1 MDGKVKG
8 RDFKTCLKGLRTMFR
23 PNRGRVLVSVL
34 IGLVRIAASLGFV
47 WICKALVDIAT
58 GVSAAPIG
66 LYVGIMIGIMLVQI
80 AGGIAATY
88 WENLT
93 IVKAQNSMRQDVF
106 SHVLRSSWTGRE
118 EFHSAD
124 LVNRLEED
132 ARVVV
137 DLLCSRIPDVV
148 ITLCQL
154 LAASVFLVSMAPKLL
169 WLLLV
174 LMVIGVFGSKLF
186 FRTLRALTDEI
197 RRRDS
202 DVQKHMQENLQN
214 RVLVL
219 TLIGVE
225 RVLGKLS
232 SLMDDI
238 QRLTVR
244 RLNYNAVARGSMSFG
259 FMAGYAAAFLWGVF
273 GIKAGTVTFGM
284 MTAFLQLVGQVQRPI
299 ANLSRHIPA
308 FIHSLTSV
316 ERLMD
321 LTELPVEE
329 AGAGKRLEEAPAIS
343 FGNVCFS
350 YPGQERKVFDNFSY
364 EFKSGSLT
372 VIMGPTGVG
381 KSTLVRLAM
390 GLLKPQS
397 GNVSTYSISNY
408 MYVPQGNSLMSGT
421 IRENLALAGSGV
433 SEEVM
438 RDALHTAAADF
449 VFELPDGLDTVCG
462 EEGTGLSEGQC
473 QRIAIAR
480 ALLHEGGIL
489 ILDESTSALDS
500 ATEDILMHNITE
512 KYHGKKTILLIS
524 HREKVSDFADEILTL
539 KQ

>member
-8 RDFKTCLKGLRTMFR
+8 RDFVTCLKGLRVMFR

-58 GVSAAPIG
+58 GVSDAPIG
-66 LYVGIMIGIMLVQI
+66 LYVGIMLGIMLVQI
-80 AGGIAATY
+80 AGGLSANY

-93 IVKAQNSMRQDVF
+93 IVKAQNSMREEVF

-132 ARVVV
+132 TRVVV
-137 DLLCSRIPDVV
+137 DLLCSRVPSVV

-169 WLLLV
+169 WLLV
-174 LMVIGVFGSKLF
+174 LLMLIGVFGSKMF
-186 FRTLRALTDEI
+186 FKTLRTLTDAI

-202 DVQKHMQENLQN
+202 DVQQHMQENLQN

-219 TLIGVE
+219 TLIGVD

-232 SLMDDI
+232 TLMEDI
-238 QRLTVR
+238 KRLTVT
-244 RLNYNAVARGSMSFG
+244 RLNYNAVARGFMSFG
-259 FMAGYAAAFLWGVF
+259 FMAGYASAFLWGVF
-273 GIKAGTVTFGM
+273 GIRSGAVTFGM

-299 ANLSRHIPA
+299 ADLSRHIPA

-316 ERLMD
+316 DRLMD
-321 LTELPVEE
+321 LTDLPLGDTLAEDV
-329 AGAGKRLEEAPAIS
+329 LESAPAIS
-343 FGNVCFS
+343 FDNVCFS
-350 YPGQERKVFDNFSY
+350 YPGQSRKVFDGFTY
-364 EFKSGSLT
+364 EFKAGCLT

-381 KSTLVRLAM
+381 KSTLVRLSM

-397 GNVSTYSISNY
+397 GTVSTYSIGNY

-421 IRENLALAGSGV
+421 IRENLALAGAEV
-433 SEEVM
+433 SEELM

-449 VFELPDGLDTVCG
+449 VFELPDGLDTRCG
-462 EEGTGLSEGQC
+462 EEGSGLSEGQA

-480 ALLHEGGIL
+480 ALLHEGGVL

-500 ATEDILMHNITE
+500 ATEDLLMHNLTE
-512 KYHGKKTILLIS
+512 KYRGKKTILLIS